1 MNAGKPGG
9 HIGVPFLLAPA
20 GKDYIWGG
28 NRLRTEYNKELGL
41 DPLAETWECSTHPDG
56 LSVAANGVHEG
67 MSLRQIL
74 KMHPEYMGTHAEA
87 YGGKEGELPILIKF
101 IDAGKDLS
109 IQVHPNDEYAR
120 IHEKGQMG
128 KTEMW
133 YVLDAAPGA
142 SLIYGFCENVTE
154 DTLRKGLV
162 DGSIGRYFQKV
173 PVRGGEVFLVK
184 AGTVHAIG
192 AGTLLVEIQEN
203 SNLTYRLYD
212 YNRVDR
218 EGRKRPLHVKK
229 ALEVARLEREAEPEQ
244 PLHLWRYRE
253 GYASELLCR
262 CRYFQVERYLM
273 DTEPVNVPAEFV
285 STRDSFQV
293 FLCLDGNGT
302 ICLGDEGGFDFR
314 KGDCIFAPAN
324 VNEIR
329 MLGKA
334 ELLNVRC

>member
-9 HIGVPFLLAPA
+9 HIGVPFLLSPA

-56 LSVAANGVHEG
+56 LSIAANGIHKG

-74 KMHPEYMGTHAEA
+74 KMHPEYMGTHAET

-109 IQVHPNDEYAR
+109 IQVHPDDEYAR
-120 IHEKGQMG
+120 THENGQMG

-142 SLIYGFCENVTE
+142 SLIYGFCEDVTE
-154 DTLRKGLV
+154 DTLRKGIA
-162 DGSIGRYFQKV
+162 DGDIERYFRKV
-173 PVRGGEVFLVK
+173 PVRGGEVFLVE

-192 AGTLLVEIQEN
+192 AGTLLIEVQEN

-212 YNRVDR
+212 YDRVDR
-218 EGRKRPLHVKK
+218 EGRKRPLQIEK
-229 ALEVARLEREAEPEQ
+229 ALEVARLGNGPKPVQ
-244 PLHLWRYRE
+244 PSRCWEYRK
-253 GYASELLCR
+253 GYASELICR
-262 CRYFQVERYLM
+262 CKYFQTERYLVN
-273 DTEPVNVPAEFV
+273 TEFVHSPAEFTL
-285 STRDSFQV
+285 SMDSFQV
-293 FLCLDGNGT
+293 FLCLDGSGNVWMENG
-302 ICLGDEGGFDFR
+302 ESFR
-314 KGDCIFAPAN
+314 FAKGDCIFVPAGAD
-324 VNEIR
+324 
-329 MLGKA
+329 MLRLNGKT